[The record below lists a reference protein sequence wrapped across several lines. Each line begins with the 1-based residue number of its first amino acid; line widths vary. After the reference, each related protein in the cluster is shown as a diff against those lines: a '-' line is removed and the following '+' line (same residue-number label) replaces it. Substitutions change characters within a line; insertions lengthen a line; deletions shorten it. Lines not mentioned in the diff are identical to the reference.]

1 MLDNKIRMLDIQ
13 FIELNAFV
21 TLNNKIY
28 IHLVGDRKFKPNMT
42 DNICTIL

>member
-1 MLDNKIRMLDIQ
+1 MLDIQ

-42 DNICTIL
+42 VIIYAQYYNLI